1 MNNNNLKW
9 IQRYYSQNRSFQFCD
24 LVYDVTSNVTG
35 NRLILQQVINE
46 ANTQVSYKY
55 IKTNIQIDKILLSCS
70 STIIFLDDKQEIYV
84 FDMVYQKCAKLQQ
97 NNKQQTVR
105 KSITQNSS
113 QIQSEEDKILILDQF
128 YKSLELGQTGIKIN
142 NEILVKLFG
151 NNYPLDILNY
161 HCKYCQN
168 QEAQHSSRTHEQ
180 VSKLQKCQLM
190 HVFKPMLYQNL
201 YIVIEDDSLY
211 VIDKEMNILQ
221 QTPID
226 CDIFSGHVQPMV
238 FEDPIFLRGYL
249 HQMIPCQGNLYI
261 QVQNKVFQLKDTQFK
276 FVFKIP
282 NHKMK
287 NTTCANIFCFHQE
300 LYVKTPTVIYVYRN
314 NELQVASQNE
324 LKQIFDLIYQPNT
337 EKQYYKWNDNE
348 KYTVDIWEDDIFL
361 GFSFSRS
368 VNILEVKIYHFV
380 NDLIIVKS
388 KYNTV
393 LIDPISK
400 QIFQFKDDV
409 NNLLHHFELNNC
421 GFQYKNQI
429 LRKCF
434 NLDIEQL
441 DLEYKQLLS
450 DQMQHQCYLDEIN
463 KIIPFSLIIKSKQIK
478 FNEKHNSTINRF
490 QSLSAQ
496 IHYQLSHTAQ
506 TIQQMAHKQNEIVS
520 IFTFL
525 GGADQ

>member
-1 MNNNNLKW
+1 
-9 IQRYYSQNRSFQFCD
+9 
-24 LVYDVTSNVTG
+24 
-35 NRLILQQVINE
+35 
-46 ANTQVSYKY
+46 
-55 IKTNIQIDKILLSCS
+55 
-70 STIIFLDDKQEIYV
+70 
-84 FDMVYQKCAKLQQ
+84 MVYQKCAKLQ
-97 NNKQQTVR
+97 
-105 KSITQNSS
+105 SIAQNST
-113 QIQSEEDKILILDQF
+113 QIYFQDDKRLCVDTLYGI
-128 YKSLELGQTGIKIN
+128 LELGQTGLQIN
-142 NEILVKLFG
+142 NQVLIQLFG
-151 NNYPLDILNY
+151 ENYPIDIQNY
-161 HCKYCQN
+161 YCNFHQKVQPSN
-168 QEAQHSSRTHEQ
+168 LIYEQ
-180 VSKLQKCQLM
+180 VSKLEKCQLM
-190 HVFKPMLYQNL
+190 HVFKPLPNQNL

-211 VIDKEMNILQ
+211 VIDKEMNIIQ
-221 QTPID
+221 QTTID
-226 CDIFSGHVQPMV
+226 CDIFSGHVQPMIL
-238 FEDPIFLRGYL
+238 EDPIFLYGYQ

-261 QVQNKVFQLKDTQFK
+261 QVQNIVFQLKDTQLQ
-276 FVFKIP
+276 FVFNIP
-282 NHKMK
+282 NYKMK
-287 NTTCANIFCFHQE
+287 NTSCTNIFCFRQE
-300 LYVKTPTVIYVYRN
+300 LYVKTPTIIYVYRN

-337 EKQYYKWNDNE
+337 EKQFYKWNDNE
-348 KYTVDIWEDDIFL
+348 KYTVDIYGDDIFL

-368 VNILEVKIYHFV
+368 VNILEVEMYQFV

-388 KYNTV
+388 KQNTV

-441 DLEYKQLLS
+441 DLEYKQLLN
-450 DQMQHQCYLDEIN
+450 DQMRHQCYLDEIN

-496 IHYQLSHTAQ
+496 IHNQLSQ

-520 IFTFL
+520 FFTFQD
-525 GGADQ
+525 GADQ